1 MARAPTQSKQVTSS
15 RAASWPG
22 RTPPARTAFRN
33 VRTPPAA
40 EESSDLLATV
50 EQILSWLGSET
61 LRRAPRFLR
70 ELEAECREKIARAP
84 MELNSYGYDPWGFN
98 TDTACRSMVVTS
110 LIYRYYFRAQTTG
123 IANLPA
129 GRILLIGNHAGQ
141 IALDAAMIAT
151 ACALEA
157 EPPRIVRGMGE
168 YWLPKLPLLNVAMV
182 RTGSVVGTRRT
193 ASTSSSTAKR

>member
-15 RAASWPG
+15 RAASRPG

-40 EESSDLLATV
+40 EESSNLLATV

-84 MELNSYGYDPWGFN
+84 MELN
-98 TDTACRSMVVTS
+98 
-110 LIYRYYFRAQTTG
+110 
-123 IANLPA
+123 
-129 GRILLIGNHAGQ
+129 
-141 IALDAAMIAT
+141 
-151 ACALEA
+151 
-157 EPPRIVRGMGE
+157 
-168 YWLPKLPLLNVAMV
+168 
-182 RTGSVVGTRRT
+182 
-193 ASTSSSTAKR
+193 